1 MTPKLLIID
10 CAALS
15 WQLVRDKPPAEL
27 CGLTFRPADAIFPAV
42 TCTAQ
47 AAFRTRSTPCHHG
60 MVANGLY
67 FRHLAKV
74 MFWEQSAG
82 LVQGRRF
89 WEGFRNRGGR
99 VGMMFWQQSLGE
111 DVDLLLSPAPIHKHH
126 GGMIQDCYSHPSGL
140 YKQLRQAIGAGFK
153 LRNYWGPLASAK
165 VADWIARAVAEVL
178 ARDEVDLLLTY
189 LPSLDYDLQ
198 RYGPDHPRAAKALDR
213 LLSQLQLCLSAA
225 RDAGYQ
231 VLIFGD
237 YAITPTRGPAIYPNR
252 FLLERGWLSVRNVGG
267 MLYPDLYAS
276 RAFAMVDH
284 EIAHIYVRHAGDV
297 PAIKAFLEEL
307 AGIEE
312 VLIPAET
319 PGALLDHPNAGELV
333 AVAEE
338 GKWLAYPWWS
348 DKRQAPD
355 YARHIDIHNKPGFDP
370 CELMFGWPP
379 GVTTDTERIS
389 GSHGRTGAGR
399 EIAWASTLE
408 LPESRDLLELATHA
422 QQYLDGTD

>member
-1 MTPKLLIID
+1 
-10 CAALS
+10 
-15 WQLVRDKPPAEL
+15 
-27 CGLTFRPADAIFPAV
+27 
-42 TCTAQ
+42 
-47 AAFRTRSTPCHHG
+47 
-60 MVANGLY
+60 
-67 FRHLAKV
+67 
-74 MFWEQSAG
+74 
-82 LVQGRRF
+82 
-89 WEGFRNRGGR
+89 
-99 VGMMFWQQSLGE
+99 
-111 DVDLLLSPAPIHKHH
+111 
-126 GGMIQDCYSHPSGL
+126 
-140 YKQLRQAIGAGFK
+140 
-153 LRNYWGPLASAK
+153 
-165 VADWIARAVAEVL
+165 
-178 ARDEVDLLLTY
+178 
-189 LPSLDYDLQ
+189 
-198 RYGPDHPRAAKALDR
+198 
-213 LLSQLQLCLSAA
+213 
-225 RDAGYQ
+225 
-231 VLIFGD
+231 
-237 YAITPTRGPAIYPNR
+237 
-252 FLLERGWLSVRNVGG
+252 
-267 MLYPDLYAS
+267 
-276 RAFAMVDH
+276 MVDH